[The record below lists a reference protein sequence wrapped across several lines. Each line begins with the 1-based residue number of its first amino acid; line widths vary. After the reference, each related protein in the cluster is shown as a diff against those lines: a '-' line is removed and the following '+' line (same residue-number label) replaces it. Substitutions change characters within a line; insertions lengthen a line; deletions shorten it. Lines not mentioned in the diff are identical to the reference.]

1 MKLTRS
7 ICWRL
12 VASYVFLTLL
22 TVFLVG
28 VLALSLVKRYTEKQE
43 TDFLVANAEAVAHRA
58 EPLMRMSSS
67 GNRALEELAQTA
79 AFLGNVRVR
88 ILDNAGQVI
97 ADSGTQD
104 VANNFVWVQPAFGL
118 RHEIEQRN
126 PLLFSAIQ
134 DAEGNI
140 PSLIILPSSGR
151 FSAEKALEHLPPG
164 ATYFMGRRNSGAWGQ
179 RFVFD
184 EIKRV
189 DHSDEPSSGHKI
201 EPQGQVELW
210 EHDLA
215 DREFIEIL
223 IEGLDRRPNV
233 DRTLPSETS
242 SDAPATTPSGRVIT
256 VPIGEPGDPIGY
268 VEFSDGLNFAAE
280 SIAITRQA
288 LILAAL
294 GAMVLAVLVGL
305 FVSRS
310 LTAPLRSLTA
320 ATDAMSAGD
329 LSIRAP
335 VQSQDEIGRLADQFN
350 QMARRLEASFAEVA
364 AERDAL
370 RRFIADAS
378 HEFRTPITALKN
390 FNELLQGAAT
400 DDPAARGEFLAESE
414 KQLQRLDWITQNL
427 LGLSRFDAGLINL
440 NISACDVGTILTTAE
455 SAFGTAAQEK
465 QIELTINPP
474 PSPISLDC
482 DQPRLESALFN
493 LLDNA
498 IRFTPPGGQIELGGA
513 LVTGRTED
521 ASIEPEATEG
531 QLPDEQAAEMKLVR
545 LWVKDTGPGVHP
557 DDLPHLFKRF
567 YRGCYRGGES
577 NRSEGSGLGLA
588 IVQSIVQ
595 LHRGRV
601 YVSNNPAGG
610 SCFVIEL
617 PQRRSTT
624 PD

>member
-1 MKLTRS
+1 MKLKRS
-7 ICWRL
+7 IRWRL

-22 TVFLVG
+22 TAFLVG
-28 VLALSLVKRYTEKQE
+28 ILALSLVKRYTEKQE
-43 TDFLVANAEAVAHRA
+43 TDFLMANAEAVAHRA
-58 EPLMRMSSS
+58 EPLMRMNSP
-67 GNRALEELAQTA
+67 GHLALEELARTA

-88 ILDNAGQVI
+88 ILDNAGQVM
-97 ADSGTQD
+97 ADSGAQD
-104 VANNFVWVQPAFGL
+104 VANNFIWVQPAFGL
-118 RHEIEQRN
+118 RLEIEQRN

-140 PSLIILPSSGR
+140 PSLIILPSPGQ

-164 ATYFMGRRNSGAWGQ
+164 ATYFMGRRNGGVWGQ

-184 EIKRV
+184 EIKGV
-189 DHSDEPSSGHKI
+189 DHADESSSGYKI
-201 EPQGQVELW
+201 EPQGQVEW
-210 EHDLA
+210 REHDLA

-223 IEGLDRRPNV
+223 IEGLDRRPNIEGA
-233 DRTLPSETS
+233 LPPETP
-242 SDAPATTPSGRVIT
+242 SDAPATRSGRVIT
-256 VPIGEPGDPIGY
+256 VPIGEPDDPMGY
-268 VEFSDGLNFAAE
+268 VEFSDGPNFAAE
-280 SIAITRQA
+280 SIATTRQA

-294 GAMVLAVLVGL
+294 GAMVLAVVVGL

-310 LTAPLRSLTA
+310 LTAPLRGLTT

-335 VQSQDEIGRLADQFN
+335 VQGQDEIGRLAGQFN
-350 QMARRLEASFAEVA
+350 QMASRLEASFAEVA

-390 FNELLQGAAT
+390 FNELLQGAAAA
-400 DDPAARGEFLAESE
+400 DPAARREFLVESE

-427 LGLSRFDAGLINL
+427 LSLSRLDAGLIDL
-440 NISACDVGTILTTAE
+440 NITACDVDTILTTAG
-455 SAFGTAAQEK
+455 SAFGAAAQEK
-465 QIELTINPP
+465 QIDLTINPP
-474 PSPISLDC
+474 PSPLTLNC

-513 LVTGRTED
+513 LATRRTED

-531 QLPDEQAAEMKLVR
+531 QRSDEQAAERTLVR

-567 YRGCYRGGES
+567 YRGHYSGDES

-588 IVQSIVQ
+588 IVHTIVQ
-595 LHRGRV
+595 LHQGRV
-601 YVSNNPAGG
+601 HVSNNPDGG
-610 SCFVIEL
+610 SCFIIEL
-617 PQRRSTT
+617 PQQRSTT